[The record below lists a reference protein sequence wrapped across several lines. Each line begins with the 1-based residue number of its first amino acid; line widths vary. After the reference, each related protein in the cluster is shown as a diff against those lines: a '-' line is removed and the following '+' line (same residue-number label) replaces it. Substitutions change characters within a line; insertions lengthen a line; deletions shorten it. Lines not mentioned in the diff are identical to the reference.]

1 MVLSIGVILG
11 VSCSKSIS
19 DNSFLIGLR
28 VLVLVVYVLVGVR
41 FGVIRTSSSKMYW
54 FQELLLL
61 VPELLEVVLVLTV
74 PEVIP

>member
-1 MVLSIGVILG
+1 M
-11 VSCSKSIS
+11 
-19 DNSFLIGLR
+19 
-28 VLVLVVYVLVGVR
+28 VYVLVEVR

-61 VPELLEVVLVLTV
+61 VPELLEVILVLTV

>member
-1 MVLSIGVILG
+1 
-11 VSCSKSIS
+11 
-19 DNSFLIGLR
+19 
-28 VLVLVVYVLVGVR
+28 VVYVLVEVR

-61 VPELLEVVLVLTV
+61 VPELLEVILVLTV